1 MRDTRKRRHVHLLVS
16 LCSGLAITAAAQI
29 WWLRGKFHFPS
40 ISVRNH
46 TLDGGIVLSGC
57 LVATGLAGLTWLWFR
72 HRSAPGPLGRPSS
85 PAVRD
90 ATRPSREFFATQ
102 PHITFSDAAG
112 VDETVDELR
121 DIVDY
126 LRDPGKYRRM
136 GAEMPKGVILYG
148 PPGTGKTLL
157 ARAVA
162 GEAGVDFIAC
172 SGSQFV
178 EQYVGLGAKKI
189 RDLFDQVRRLGKP
202 AIIFFDE
209 LDALGRRRGETG
221 SSQEWDQT
229 LNELLVQLDGFHV
242 RQDIIVMGATNR
254 LDILDPALLR
264 PGRFDRHIRVD
275 LPSVDGRE
283 KILRLHAR
291 NKPIHPSVD
300 FHSLARRTPGFSGAM
315 LKHLCNEAA
324 ILAVKDHSKHIDMR
338 HFSKAIDRVVA
349 GNPRRDLVLREK
361 DRQITAYHEAG
372 HALVGFLE
380 GCDRVQRISILPRG
394 QALGYV
400 LQESTEDR
408 MLYTRSELLNKI
420 SMTLGGR
427 AAEELVFGETT
438 TGAEQDLEQATEL
451 AWALVTRFGMSPLG
465 LLSFRPHYV
474 GGADL
479 ELANRHTRMVLD
491 QCYQGALELLS
502 RHRQTLDR
510 LASRL
515 LEQEVLEEED
525 FLLVVRPQSVVS

>member
-1 MRDTRKRRHVHLLVS
+1 MRDIRKRRHSRRVIGFMSVLMLIAAGTVWWGQKSFPFPIWIAGGIPIFSGEWLAGILASVGMTGLLW
-16 LCSGLAITAAAQI
+16 A
-29 WWLRGKFHFPS
+29 WLRYRP
-40 ISVRNH
+40 
-46 TLDGGIVLSGC
+46 T
-57 LVATGLAGLTWLWFR
+57 
-72 HRSAPGPLGRPSS
+72 PGPLSRPTAPVVRDVIRPSKEFS
-85 PAVRD
+85 SSQPT
-90 ATRPSREFFATQ
+90 ATFA
-102 PHITFSDAAG
+102 DAAG

-162 GEAGVDFIAC
+162 GEAGVEFVAC

-189 RDLFDQVRRLGKP
+189 RDLFDQVRRIGRP

-229 LNELLVQLDGFHV
+229 LNELLVQLDGFHG

-275 LPSVDGRE
+275 LPSIEGRE

-291 NKPIHPSVD
+291 NKPIHPAVD
-300 FHSLARRTPGFSGAM
+300 FRSLARRTPGFSGAM

-324 ILAVKDHSKHIDMR
+324 IIAVKEEARQIEAR
-338 HFSKAIDRVVA
+338 HFSQAIDRVVA
-349 GNPRRDLVLREK
+349 GNARRDLVLREK

-372 HALVGFLE
+372 HALVGLIE
-380 GCDRVQRISILPRG
+380 GVERIQRISILPRG
-394 QALGYV
+394 QALGFV
-400 LQESTEDR
+400 LQESPEDR
-408 MLYTRSELLNKI
+408 VLYTKRELLGKI
-420 SMTLGGR
+420 TMALGGR
-427 AAEELVFGETT
+427 AAEELIFGDTS
-438 TGAEQDLEQATEL
+438 TGAEQDLEQATDL
-451 AWALVTRFGMSPLG
+451 AWSVVARFGMSSLG
-465 LLSFRPHYV
+465 LLSLRPHHC

-479 ELANRHTRMVLD
+479 EAANQHARAVLGECYQNALDILARHRTVLD
-491 QCYQGALELLS
+491 RVA
-502 RHRQTLDR
+502 T
-510 LASRL
+510 RL
-515 LEQEVLEEED
+515 LEKEVLEEED
-525 FLLVVRPQSVVS
+525 FLQIVRVQSIVS